1 MLSNT
6 YPYKHY
12 IYTCTCAHAH
22 VPAHTHANYHRAV
35 AAAATLQSGDIVIAT
50 PLLTQAHTLILSSQT
65 HSPALGCP
73 APCLKGLPII
83 FVCFCFV
90 LFPSLPLYSVLWETP
105 KDYSQPPRKTARTGR
120 SGHLGLLTPQLA
132 LVGGGREGLL
142 IYLFIY
148 PSCPAPHPSS
158 CPSPLGKMKNSL
170 RQQQTRQTTWPPQFN
185 FL

>member
-1 MLSNT
+1 MYLCACTRSSPHTCQLSQGSGSCRHSAKRGHSHSNPPVDPGP
-6 YPYKHY
+6 YPHP
-12 IYTCTCAHAH
+12 
-22 VPAHTHANYHRAV
+22 VVSDSQPSPWLPS
-35 AAAATLQSGDIVIAT
+35 TLVS
-50 PLLTQAHTLILSSQT
+50 
-65 HSPALGCP
+65 
-73 APCLKGLPII
+73 KGLPII

-105 KDYSQPPRKTARTGR
+105 KDYSQPPRKTARTGH

-132 LVGGGREGLL
+132 LVCGGREGLL

-148 PSCPAPHPSS
+148 PSCPAPHPAS
-158 CPSPLGKMKNSL
+158 CRSPLGKMKNSL